1 MKKEKTRILV
11 TGGTG
16 FIGYHLV
23 KKCIKIGWQVTSISK
38 KHPTK
43 KKFVKGVNYK
53 FIDLKKTK
61 EVNLI
66 NKNYDYVVNLSGY
79 INNNIKKK
87 YTNDHY
93 LILKNLVNHFKNTK
107 IKSFLQIG
115 TSAEYGGRNSPQD
128 ETSKCIPK
136 SQYGKDKLNC
146 TTHLIKA
153 FKLLGFPSIIF
164 RIYQAYG
171 PSQENNRLIPIVAKA
186 CIYNKKFDCS
196 DGTQLRDFIYIDDVI
211 RAIIKAIKNKK
222 AIGEIFNIG
231 SGKKVTIKYLINF
244 IKSFCKGGFPIYG
257 KIKLRK
263 DESKIIYPKIKKA
276 NYLIGWRP
284 KVPIKFGLEKTL
296 KFYKKKY
303 KCIN

>member
-128 ETSKCIPK
+128 ETSNVPP
-136 SQYGKDKLNC
+136 SLNM
-146 TTHLIKA
+146 
-153 FKLLGFPSIIF
+153 
-164 RIYQAYG
+164 
-171 PSQENNRLIPIVAKA
+171 AK
-186 CIYNKKFDCS
+186 IS
-196 DGTQLRDFIYIDDVI
+196 
-211 RAIIKAIKNKK
+211 
-222 AIGEIFNIG
+222 
-231 SGKKVTIKYLINF
+231 
-244 IKSFCKGGFPIYG
+244 
-257 KIKLRK
+257 
-263 DESKIIYPKIKKA
+263 
-276 NYLIGWRP
+276 
-284 KVPIKFGLEKTL
+284 
-296 KFYKKKY
+296 
-303 KCIN
+303 